1 MATTLPE
8 PAADRTAA
16 ISRVIDVPAKYL
28 FLAHSRPEHLKRW
41 FGPVGYPVT
50 TCAIDFRVGGNWRM
64 VMTGPDGAEGPPFGG
79 TYLEITPHSRIVY
92 DNGFED
98 GKGGEMDLQHA
109 GRMVMTTTFDEV
121 GDKTRLTV
129 STLFATAAMQA
140 EYLGVG
146 MLEGIASG
154 LDQLAQVG
162 AELAAAG

>member
-1 MATTLPE
+1 MTTTLPE

-16 ISRVIDVPAKYL
+16 ISRVIGVPAKYL

-50 TCAIDFRVGGNWRM
+50 TCDIDFRVGGNWRM
-64 VMTGPDGAEGPPFGG
+64 VMTGPDGVEGPPFGG

-121 GDKTRLTV
+121 KIGRQPESLRID
-129 STLFATAAMQA
+129 
-140 EYLGVG
+140 
-146 MLEGIASG
+146 
-154 LDQLAQVG
+154 
-162 AELAAAG
+162 ELQEITDFLQTGERKDWSLN